1 MSRIPNAALRS
12 AAIAVLFCSCG
23 GSSPTQPPPAPSP
36 SPPPVAQPS
45 PSPSVPPSAADCPFA
60 PGPVARLALSPRALM
75 SNDAIAPMRV
85 RVVSPSEEVLCLDKD
100 KSHRLDFNLN
110 QKNEAG
116 QECCWVDG
124 PRYRIRQDLV
134 RMVADFGA
142 IDANGFILRVRVEPR
157 GEESSFGV
165 EARLDGVFN
174 YPWESGGRYR
184 QEPLR
189 VITLP
194 GEDIPALCPCMYFGN
209 GRYEGGS
216 CVR

>member
-1 MSRIPNAALRS
+1 MPRIPAATLRC
-12 AAIAVLFCSCG
+12 AAIALLCGSCA

-36 SPPPVAQPS
+36 SPTPVAQPS
-45 PSPSVPPSAADCPFA
+45 PSPSPPPEAASCPFA
-60 PGPVARLALSPRALM
+60 PGPVARLALSPRALL
-75 SNDAIAPMRV
+75 SNDVITPMRV

-134 RMVADFGA
+134 GMVADFGA
-142 IDANGFILRVRVEPR
+142 IDANGFILRVRVEPK
-157 GEESSFGV
+157 GQESSFGV

-194 GEDIPALCPCMYFGN
+194 GQDIPVLCPCIYFGN
-209 GRYEGGS
+209 GRYEGGN

>member
-1 MSRIPNAALRS
+1 MSPVTNAALRS

-23 GSSPTQPPPAPSP
+23 GSPPTQPPAAPPP
-36 SPPPVAQPS
+36 SPVAQPS
-45 PSPSVPPSAADCPFA
+45 PSPSLPPVSADCPFA
-60 PGPVARLALSPRALM
+60 PGPVARLALSPRALL
-75 SNDAIAPMRV
+75 SNDVITPMRV
-85 RVVSPSEEVLCLDKD
+85 RVISPSEEVLCLDKD

-124 PRYRIRQDLV
+124 PRYRIRQDPLH
-134 RMVADFGA
+134 MVTDFGA
-142 IDANGFILRVRVEPR
+142 IDANGFILRVRVEPK
-157 GEESSFGV
+157 GQESSFGV

-174 YPWESGGRYR
+174 YPWESGGRYL

-194 GEDIPALCPCMYFGN
+194 GQDIPALCPCIYFGN
-209 GRYEGGS
+209 GRYEGGN